1 MTKEKTKTTIKGKI
15 SIEQYLKKVARFADS
30 DYGKLVRS
38 QFEDIEGASEL
49 AMLAAPS
56 PAELEQIEKAVAIM
70 TPDEKNNADTLT
82 DEQVHKIAADVR
94 IDPAILAIFINGY
107 ALHYKRVSQS

>member
-56 PAELEQIEKAVAIM
+56 NEELEQLKKAVAIM
-70 TPDEKNNADTLT
+70 TPDEKENAGNLT
-82 DEQVHKIAADVR
+82 DEQIQRIAADAR

-107 ALHYKRVSQS
+107 ALHYKRVS

>member
-1 MTKEKTKTTIKGKI
+1 MTKEETKTTIKGKI

-56 PAELEQIEKAVAIM
+56 NEELDQLKKAVAIM
-70 TPDEKNNADTLT
+70 TPDEKENAGNLT
-82 DEQVHKIAADVR
+82 DEQIQRIAADAR

-107 ALHYKRVSQS
+107 ALHYKRVP